1 MVGPIVKAKTLEDIV
16 MNIKIGPETQ
26 TNMYNYKK

>member
-1 MVGPIVKAKTLEDIV
+1 MVGPIVRAKILGDIV
-16 MNIKIGPETQ
+16 MNIKIGSETQ